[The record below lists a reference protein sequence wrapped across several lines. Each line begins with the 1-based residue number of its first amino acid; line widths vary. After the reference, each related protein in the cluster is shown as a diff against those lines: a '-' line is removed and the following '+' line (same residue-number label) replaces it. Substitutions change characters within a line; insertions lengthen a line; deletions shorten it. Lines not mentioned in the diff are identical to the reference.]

1 MSLCLINHF
10 FLTKIPVF
18 PLLIFRRVGNSAK
31 KEIINNNVK
40 IIHGI
45 IKLVNTLQKFWVK
58 IISTSNPIMLLMSK
72 FKRNLENLQSKF

>member
-1 MSLCLINHF
+1 MYMW
-10 FLTKIPVF
+10 V
-18 PLLIFRRVGNSAK
+18 FRRVGNSAK